1 MKRIKCNRNRIKE
14 DSNITEEVVEE
25 NEIKE
30 EEKMGLFK
38 KHMGKFIIGGVT
50 GVAALLLGCF
60 IASKIDT
67 GDEEESYDSEGE
79 VSEMDLTSE
88 FESM

>member
-14 DSNITEEVVEE
+14 DGNITEEVVEE
-25 NEIKE
+25 REIKE

-38 KHMGKFIIGGVT
+38 KHMDKFIIGGLT
-50 GVAALLLGCF
+50 GVAALLLGCL
-60 IASKIDT
+60 IASKINPS
-67 GDEEESYDSEGE
+67 DEEESGDSDDEI
-79 VSEMDLTSE
+79 SEMDLASE